1 MADEVKLYRTWS
13 SPYGLR
19 IVWAMHIKGIE
30 YEAIFEDLSHKSPQ
44 LLQYNPVHKKVPV
57 LVHKGKP
64 ICESLVIL
72 EYIDETWKKE
82 TTPLLPQD
90 PYEKAMA
97 RFWAKFVDD
106 KLLPSV
112 TSVFTEKGYEA
123 KKEAL
128 VPAVQN
134 LELIEEQ
141 LKGKKFFGG
150 ESIGYVDLVLGW
162 MAYLLDVFEEVIDL
176 KLFDAH
182 KFPLLSGWMKNFCD
196 APAIKQHLPPRDKL
210 VTKYQ
215 LLHEKYQTTSN

>member
-30 YEAIFEDLSHKSPQ
+30 YENVFEDLSQKSPQ
-44 LLQYNPVHKKVPV
+44 LLQYNPVHKKIPV

-112 TSVFTEKGYEA
+112 WSVFTEKGYEA

-134 LELIEEQ
+134 LEIIEEQ
-141 LKGKKFFGG
+141 LKEKKFFGG
-150 ESIGYVDLVLGW
+150 ESIGYVDLALGW

-182 KFPLLSGWMKNFCD
+182 KFPLLSGWMKNFSN

-210 VTKYQ
+210 VTRFQ
-215 LLHEKYQTTSN
+215 LFHEKFQTAN

>member
-13 SPYGLR
+13 SRFSLR
-19 IVWAMHIKGIE
+19 IVWALHIKGIE

-57 LVHKGKP
+57 LVHQGKP

-112 TSVFTEKGYEA
+112 WSIFTEKGDEA
-123 KKEAL
+123 KKEAF

-134 LELIEEQ
+134 LEIIEEQ
-141 LKGKKFFGG
+141 LKEKKFFGG
-150 ESIGYVDLVLGW
+150 DSIGYVDLALGW
-162 MAYLLDVFEEVIDL
+162 MAYLVDVFEEVIDL

-182 KFPLLSGWMKNFCD
+182 KFPLLSGWMKNFSD

-210 VTKYQ
+210 VTKFQ
-215 LLHEKYQTTSN
+215 LLHEKFQTAN